1 MPIGDQSGLKE
12 GVQKG
17 LALAIPLVLQKR
29 RLDAAEG
36 EFNQKMMMKR
46 LELVSK
52 GIEAKD
58 KIQADFYTSTF
69 KAAMET
75 SDEESA
81 GSAMKGLEKFGIQF
95 EIPKNFEGKAP
106 TSLEGKA
113 IRGMSDE
120 EARSLLKEKIAKSG
134 TKPGVPRFYQS
145 QDDPNKII
153 TIQGNEM
160 PPEGFVPYTK
170 PGAGK
175 SPKDM
180 TTERRMTSKDVAN
193 AEKKISEGD
202 MAQVDF
208 FNQYAKKPYVYIQTE
223 GESPYNIMGL
233 DIPFTGGD
241 PGTKTIKLPKFQ
253 GKQVYA
259 EDVYQTMIDNDMTF
273 EEVLREIGAIK

>member
-17 LALAIPLVLQKR
+17 LALAIPLVLQRR

-46 LELVSK
+46 LELANE
-52 GIEAKD
+52 GIQAKD
-58 KIQADFYTSTF
+58 KIQAIAIQKRFENEMEKSQMALDRDKLTQKTRQEKEELELDKLQLDQAAKQ
-69 KAAMET
+69 KAARLAF
-75 SDEESA
+75 D
-81 GSAMKGLEKFGIQF
+81 K
-95 EIPKNFEGKAP
+95 
-106 TSLEGKA
+106 
-113 IRGMSDE
+113 
-120 EARSLLKEKIAKSG
+120 
-134 TKPGVPRFYQS
+134 TKLNTPGQ
-145 QDDPNKII
+145 
-153 TIQGNEM
+153 
-160 PPEGFVPYTK
+160 
-170 PGAGK
+170 GK

-180 TTERRMTSKDVAN
+180 TTERRMTAKDVAN

-202 MAQVDF
+202 MAQVHF

-241 PGTKTIKLPKFQ
+241 PGIKKIKLPKFQ

-273 EEVLREIGAIK
+273 EEVLREIGAIE